1 MALLDTEVKT
11 EPQSALAADP
21 SDVSKV
27 DRRTEVVPSDIH
39 SDGDN
44 SHPFKMTAADSAAA
58 TEMKATPVASPPLKL
73 RGETEV
79 VPLLPGIGVGTAQI
93 KREGRSPSPARTMVA
108 NGTFKHQ
115 EMTRYLSFIFK
126 YLLWGDIYVYKIC
139 YRVTIHDI
147 PNLPSTPKQ
156 RLFLR
161 HAPHT

>member
-73 RGETEV
+73 SGETEV

-126 YLLWGDIYVYKIC
+126 YLSWGDTRYFMCVRKEPIRMSNFAFNC
-139 YRVTIHDI
+139 H
-147 PNLPSTPKQ
+147 
-156 RLFLR
+156 
-161 HAPHT
+161 